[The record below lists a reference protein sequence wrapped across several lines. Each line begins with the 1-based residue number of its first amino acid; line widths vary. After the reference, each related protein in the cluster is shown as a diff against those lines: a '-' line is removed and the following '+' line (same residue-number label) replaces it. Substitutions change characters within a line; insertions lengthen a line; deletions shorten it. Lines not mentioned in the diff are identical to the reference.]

1 MVMSNLQDLLR
12 QFIREGSVAAMVVS
26 WDGFLIEGVSKSDE
40 AVGVGL
46 EAIGAVISTSIG
58 STEVIGREL
67 NVGAVKVAMFEFEK
81 GTVLVK
87 ILGSNGI
94 LAVLVDPGA
103 NLGLPRLQIRK
114 LSPDIEAALGA

>member
-1 MVMSNLQDLLR
+1 MSNLQELLR
-12 QFIREGSVAAMVVS
+12 LFIREGSIAAMVVS
-26 WDGFLIEGVSKSDE
+26 WDGFLIEGVAKSEE
-40 AVGVGL
+40 AVSVGM

-87 ILGSNGI
+87 ILGSSGI
-94 LAVLVDPGA
+94 LAILVDPGA

-114 LSPDIEAALGA
+114 LAPDIEAALAV